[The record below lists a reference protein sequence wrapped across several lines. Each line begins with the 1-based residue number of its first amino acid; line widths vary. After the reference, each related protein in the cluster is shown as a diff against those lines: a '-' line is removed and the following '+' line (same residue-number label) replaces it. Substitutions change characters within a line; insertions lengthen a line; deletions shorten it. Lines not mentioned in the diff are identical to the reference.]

1 MILLCWPIRVVSIE
15 SGQSMSGPSNFKIHG
30 TLLSVSDVAG
40 ALAVSERTVRRMI
53 AAGEIS
59 IVRLGRSVRV
69 RQLDIDA
76 LIGRQLRGGGR

>member
-1 MILLCWPIRVVSIE
+1 MVPIE
-15 SGQSMSGPSNFKIHG
+15 SGQSMSGSSNSKIHG
-30 TLLSVSDVAG
+30 VLLSVSDVAE

-53 AAGEIS
+53 ATGEIS

>member
-1 MILLCWPIRVVSIE
+1 MVLLCWSIRVVPIE
-15 SGQSMSGPSNFKIHG
+15 SGQSMSGSSNSKIHG
-30 TLLSVSDVAG
+30 VLLSVSDVAE

-53 AAGEIS
+53 ATGEIS
-59 IVRLGRSVRV
+59 IFRIGRSVRV